1 MKATELRIGD
11 YFEWFASEVVRITF
25 IAESYVNAEDDR
37 GVEQI
42 QVRLTDLRPIQ
53 LTEEILE
60 KNDCT
65 ITKSLG
71 DVTTAVMS
79 MDDKEDRILILSSE
93 YNPATDEDEWITSIG
108 FYDVPTGARFVHP
121 HELAFLRKI
130 RYVHELQ
137 HLLWALGVKKEVE
150 V

>member
-25 IAESYVNAEDDR
+25 IAESYVNAEDSR

-42 QVRLTDLRPIQ
+42 QVRLTDLRPVP

-60 KNDCT
+60 KNGWEESDEVWT
-65 ITKSLG
+65 IPYLFG
-71 DVTTAVMS
+71 QIAVEFFQWDTEKVAMVSVVSGSMS
-79 MDDKEDRILILSSE
+79 SDT
-93 YNPATDEDEWITSIG
+93 NT
-108 FYDVPTGARFVHP
+108 
-121 HELAFLRKI
+121 LRQI

-137 HLLWALGVKKEVE
+137 HLVWALGVEKEVE

>member
-53 LTEEILE
+53 LTEEILKKNGWKENDEIWTTPYPFGQIAVEFFKWGTE
-60 KNDCT
+60 KVAMV
-65 ITKSLG
+65 SVVSG
-71 DVTTAVMS
+71 SMS
-79 MDDKEDRILILSSE
+79 SDT
-93 YNPATDEDEWITSIG
+93 NT
-108 FYDVPTGARFVHP
+108 
-121 HELAFLRKI
+121 LRQI

-137 HLLWALGVKKEVE
+137 HLLWALGIEKEVE